1 MRELNAR
8 DPNWREKLRIRKQEE
23 VKRMEL
29 EKEKLQRELQ
39 ERQIALAEEE
49 EIDEHLKKIQK
60 ENWDAQKTINDIDR
74 KRKEL
79 QLQQEINSRQRELE

>member
-1 MRELNAR
+1 M
-8 DPNWREKLRIRKQEE
+8 RIRKQEE

-29 EKEKLQRELQ
+29 EKEKLQRELH

-49 EIDEHLKKIQK
+49 KIDEQLKKIQK